1 MEEFLKQLDLQPDNA
16 WWEEFKSKQEV
27 EGLSAHSLAELV
39 FPDSGNDAS
48 RNLDAVDRLFSD
60 LRRVTEK
67 AHRAI
72 RELPREAGGR
82 KENFWEK
89 QFITNMAWCWKH
101 VSGKDPSTYHPP
113 YHKDGGQEAV
123 SDFLKFLSLT
133 YNLAGFCYQST
144 PWAYHLTKGHFMPTL
159 FCIYRTRYIL
169 EGVVAWHNKVRR
181 FRVIFIAYPAAKR
194 LAAYGLPLVRNYYWL
209 GLWTGEGRLYW
220 RPF

>member
-1 MEEFLKQLDLQPDNA
+1 MTSRYKDMEEFLKQHDLQPDDA
-16 WWEEFKSKQEV
+16 WWEEFKSKIEIFSRSEKPHEPGPPRKEASKGTGQLLKELRELASKTEDLSQEI

-48 RNLDAVDRLFSD
+48 RNLDAVDRLSSD
-60 LRRVTEK
+60 LKWITEK
-67 AHRAI
+67 AHGAI

-101 VSGKDPSTYHPP
+101 VSGKDPSTYYSP

-133 YNLAGFCYQST
+133 YNLAGLSYQSIAALSKT
-144 PWAYHLTKGHFMPTL
+144 VQRTL
-159 FCIYRTRYIL
+159 SR
-169 EGVVAWHNKVRR
+169 
-181 FRVIFIAYPAAKR
+181 
-194 LAAYGLPLVRNYYWL
+194 
-209 GLWTGEGRLYW
+209 
-220 RPF
+220 